1 MIVHQR
7 PHHVN
12 ATAPCPIERGHIS
25 EPRVTDATMVVA
37 LMAVIAVVSMCQRCE
52 GVVFVRMK

>member
-1 MIVHQR
+1 MIAHQQ

-12 ATAPCPIERGHIS
+12 ATEPCPIERGHIS

-37 LMAVIAVVSMCQRCE
+37 LMAVMAVVSMCQRCE
-52 GVVFVRMK
+52 GGVFCKG